1 MTTVMRVLVVED
13 DYLIA
18 DDIAQALE
26 RAGTVVLGPVP
37 SIAEAAR
44 IIRREEM
51 EIAVL
56 DLNVRDE
63 LVFPVADELKNLAT
77 PLVFFSAYDE
87 VAIPSRFADAARI
100 SKSSGLDKLV
110 GAVFEQHQIA
120 VARNA
125 GAPRITDL
133 VPELRVFAR
142 SLAPT
147 KAEADELVAGALE
160 MALASIDATFT
171 PWQGRPREELMRL
184 VQLCHDQRSGSRP

>member
-26 RAGTVVLGPVP
+26 RAGTVVLGPAP
-37 SIAEAAR
+37 SLAEAAR
-44 IIRREEM
+44 IVEREEV

-63 LVFPVADELKNLAT
+63 LVFPVADELKRLAT

-87 VAIPSRFADAARI
+87 VAIPSRFADAARV
-100 SKSSGLDKLV
+100 SKSSGLEKLI

-120 VARNA
+120 VARHA
-125 GAPRITDL
+125 GAPRIIDL
-133 VPELRVFAR
+133 VPELRAFAR
-142 SLAPT
+142 SLTPS

-160 MALASIDATFT
+160 MALASIDATFS
-171 PWQGRPREELMRL
+171 PFRGRPREELMRL
-184 VQLCHDQRSGSRP
+184 VRLCHDRRNGAKP

>member
-184 VQLCHDQRSGSRP
+184 VQLCHDQRIGSRP